1 MTSVRRR
8 AIAVAIAVAV
18 AGSMVLLAGPANA
31 GGGGGGHGGGHRPDP
46 VDQLTKAVTL
56 QGALR
61 HLDAF
66 QRIANQNNGTRASG
80 SPGFTASADYVA
92 RTLKRAGYKVTRQPF
107 EFPFFEETDSSF
119 AQVAP
124 TPTEYVDGTDY
135 DLMEYSGPATDVVG
149 DVVAVDI
156 NLTPPRASTSGCEP
170 EDFTPGLVTGK
181 VALLQRGTCPFGDK
195 VTNAEAA
202 GAIGA
207 IVMNQGNG
215 TLEDNPDRYDLLL
228 GTLGAPVGIPAVGVS
243 FALGESFANTAGLRV
258 EFNADVVSEI
268 RSTENVIAE
277 SKWGDR
283 SNVVMAGGH
292 LDSVPAG
299 PGINDNGS
307 GSAALLEVA
316 VQMAKFRTPN
326 AVRFAWWGAEEG
338 GLHGSNYYVANTTDE
353 EFESIALY
361 LNFDMIG
368 SPNYIFAIYNG
379 DDPNA
384 PAGSAAI
391 KETFEEFYTDR
402 RQPFEDTDFDGRSDY
417 FAFIQNGIPSGGL
430 FTGAEEPKTA
440 AQQAKYGGLA
450 GVALDPCYHQACD
463 SLNPVRDGADKAVYQ
478 QLNKRCSLY
487 GNINRTAMDI
497 NTDAVASAVM
507 TFAQST
513 AAVEAEQ
520 QTGAAAARVAAA
532 PAAEVELVPAA

>member
-8 AIAVAIAVAV
+8 AVAVAIAVAV
-18 AGSMVLLAGPANA
+18 AGSMVLLAGPAHA
-31 GGGGGGHGGGHRPDP
+31 GGGGGGHGGGHRPNP

-56 QGALR
+56 QGTLR

-66 QRIANQNNGTRASG
+66 QRIANQNDGTRASG

-92 RTLKRAGYKVTRQPF
+92 KTLKRAGYEVTRQPF
-107 EFPFFEETDSSF
+107 DFPFFQETSSSF

-124 TPTEYVDGTDY
+124 TPTEYQDGTEY

-149 DVVAVDI
+149 DVVPVDL

-170 EDFTPGLVTGK
+170 EDFAGGLVAGK
-181 VALLQRGTCPFGDK
+181 VALLQRGTCNFGVK
-195 VTNAEAA
+195 VANAEAA

-215 TLEDNPDRYDLLL
+215 TPEANPDRYDLLL

-243 FALGESFANTAGLRV
+243 FALGESFAGTAGLV
-258 EFNADVVSEI
+258 VKFNADVVSEV
-268 RSTENVIAE
+268 RSTENVLAE
-277 SKWGDR
+277 SKWGDK

-292 LDSVPAG
+292 LDSVPEG

-316 VQMAKFRTPN
+316 VQMAKFKTPN
-326 AVRFAWWGAEEG
+326 AVRFAWWGAEEA
-338 GLHGSNYYVANTTDE
+338 GLQGSNYYVANLTDP
-353 EFESIALY
+353 EFEKIALY

-368 SPNYIFAIYNG
+368 SPNYIFAIYDG
-379 DDPNA
+379 DDPDA

-391 KETFEEFYTDR
+391 KETFEKFYTDR
-402 RQPFEDTDFDGRSDY
+402 RKPFEDTAFDGRSDY
-417 FAFIQNGIPSGGL
+417 LAFIQNGIPAGGL
-430 FTGAEEPKTA
+430 FTGAEELKTA

-497 NTDAVASAVM
+497 NSDAVAAAVM

-520 QTGAAAARVAAA
+520 AAAATARSAVAAA
-532 PAAEVELVPAA
+532 PAPEMAPAA